1 MDLGI
6 AIDGEGQLGRPSAV
20 TALARAAD
28 GLGYGAVWCSG
39 PWASALVGAVA
50 VVTRRVRI
58 GLEAPRSTDLEPAR
72 AAAGGRLVVAD
83 RLPPWT
89 PAASRGATV
98 RLDVRAAAAGEAAA
112 TLREAARAGV
122 AEVVVRLVDD
132 PGLDGALA
140 AYAELGELVEA
151 SVTGA

>member
-6 AIDGEGQLGRPSAV
+6 AIDGDGRLGRPAAV

-28 GLGYGAVWCSG
+28 GLGYGAVWCTG
-39 PWASALVGAVA
+39 PWASVLVGAVA
-50 VVTRRVRI
+50 AVTQRVRI
-58 GLEAPRSTDLEPAR
+58 GVEAPSGDDLVLAR
-72 AAAGGRLVVAD
+72 AAAGDRLVVAD
-83 RLPPWT
+83 RLPYWSET
-89 PAASRGATV
+89 AARGATV
-98 RLDVRAAAAGEAAA
+98 RLDVTTAAAGSAAADLRAAAH
-112 TLREAARAGV
+112 AGV

-132 PGLDGALA
+132 PSLDAALA

>member
-6 AIDGEGQLGRPSAV
+6 AIDGDGRLGRPAAV

-28 GLGYGAVWCSG
+28 GLGYGAVWCTG

-50 VVTRRVRI
+50 AVTHRVRI
-58 GLEAPRSTDLEPAR
+58 GVEAPSGDDLVLAR
-72 AAAGGRLVVAD
+72 AAAGDRLVVAD
-83 RLPPWT
+83 RLPCWSQ
-89 PAASRGATV
+89 AAARGAIV
-98 RLDVRAAAAGEAAA
+98 RLDVATAAAGSAAADLRAAAH
-112 TLREAARAGV
+112 AGV

-132 PGLDGALA
+132 PSLDAALA

>member
-28 GLGYGAVWCSG
+28 ALGYGAVWCIG
-39 PWASALVGAVA
+39 PWGSALVGAVA
-50 VVTRRVRI
+50 IVTRRVRI
-58 GLEAPRSTDLEPAR
+58 GLEAPLGADVESAR
-72 AAAGGRLVVAD
+72 TSAGGRLVVAD
-83 RLPPWT
+83 RLPHWS
-89 PAASRGATV
+89 AAATSGSVV
-98 RLDVRAAAAGEAAA
+98 RLDVVTAAAASAAPD
-112 TLREAARAGV
+112 LRAAARAGV

-132 PGLDGALA
+132 PNLDDALA

-151 SVTGA
+151 SVTGS